1 MKIKILKGQP
11 NLTEG
16 KTYDNARYNSLL
28 NSYILKGDN
37 KDMVSV
43 HYSCVQKIDPFKK
56 DEQELFCEQLKD
68 QHYKKK
74 VEPIDLIEA
83 FELNFNLGNVIKYV
97 SRCEHKGNKKD
108 DLRKALWY
116 LNREIEK
123 NI

>member
-16 KTYDNARYNSLL
+16 KTYDNARYNKLL
-28 NSYILKGDN
+28 ESYIVKGDN
-37 KDMVSV
+37 HDLVSI
-43 HYSCVQKIDPFKK
+43 HYANVQKIDSFTN
-56 DEQELFCEQLKD
+56 DEQELFCEQVKD

-108 DLRKALWY
+108 DLRKALYY
-116 LNREIEK
+116 LNREYNDVE
-123 NI
+123 